1 MFSKP
6 HAIEPRKRR
15 RSVLFE
21 DSASQCS
28 EGCFVKRSA
37 EHSASSHLPVEQEQ
51 QCQGPATADAVPASS
66 APLSGAI
73 VCLSGFMQEEKEKY
87 HNLVEKLGGTFTR
100 DLDVTRNTHLV
111 ACKPEGAK
119 YDAACA
125 ANNMQLSS
133 RRQSKEAHLIQIVKG
148 SWLESCEESLKR
160 VKEGPHRF
168 DNKLVAN
175 TNTTCESAP
184 IVSLIDSLNEQLEPG
199 TSRAGDIF
207 ATCNFFLVGFDEEA
221 DPVNLTLGRLI
232 RRGLGTIFWEFHE
245 GITHVIVHDH
255 ASEAIE

>member
-1 MFSKP
+1 M
-6 HAIEPRKRR
+6 ARKFKNTVRYID
-15 RSVLFE
+15 VLFR
-21 DSASQCS
+21 SIFN
-28 EGCFVKRSA
+28 CFDADVYQMLA
-37 EHSASSHLPVEQEQ
+37 HIIQFSHCFE
-51 QCQGPATADAVPASS
+51 TR
-66 APLSGAI
+66 
-73 VCLSGFMQEEKEKY
+73 
-87 HNLVEKLGGTFTR
+87 FTR